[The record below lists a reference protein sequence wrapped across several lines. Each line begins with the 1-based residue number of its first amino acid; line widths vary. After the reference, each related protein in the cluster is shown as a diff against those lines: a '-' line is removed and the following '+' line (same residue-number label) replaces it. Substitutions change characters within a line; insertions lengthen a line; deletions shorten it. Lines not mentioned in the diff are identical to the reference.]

1 MKASEVPLLVRREI
15 EAAVLG
21 QVYQTLKEQL
31 GPDRALSLLTQA
43 VESAA
48 RQAGAAFAAE
58 APGGRPNLKH
68 FATIWQRLTAAP
80 GSLEIKDSQ
89 VQGGQM
95 TLTVTHCGYLELYRN
110 MGLPAE
116 LGPVLS
122 CARDFAFAQGY
133 SPHLSLE
140 RPISIGQGQ
149 DSCSFRYT
157 WRD

>member
-15 EAAVLG
+15 EAGVLN

-31 GPDRALSLLTQA
+31 GQDQALSLLSQA

-48 RQAGAAFAAE
+48 EQAGRAFAAE
-58 APGGRPNLKH
+58 APGGRPNLAH
-68 FATIWQRLTAAP
+68 FASIWQKLAAAP
-80 GSLEIKDSQ
+80 GSLEITDARQ
-89 VQGGQM
+89 EAGGM
-95 TLTVTHCGYLELYRN
+95 TLTVTRCGYLELYRN
-110 MGLPAE
+110 MGLPDE

-140 RPISIGQGQ
+140 RPTSIGQGQ
-149 DSCSFRYT
+149 DCCRFNYT
-157 WRD
+157 WRE